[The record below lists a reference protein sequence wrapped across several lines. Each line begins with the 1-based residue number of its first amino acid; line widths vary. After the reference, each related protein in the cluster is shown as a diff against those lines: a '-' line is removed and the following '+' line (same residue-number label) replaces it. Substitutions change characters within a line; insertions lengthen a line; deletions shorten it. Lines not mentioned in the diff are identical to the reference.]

1 MPPRETD
8 LYAPIKSFL
17 EGQGY
22 DVKGEV
28 TDCDVVAVRPGEDLL
43 VVELKTSFSLQL
55 VFQAVR
61 RQTLTDTVYV
71 AYGATAGRTRR
82 NTRDIMTLCRRLGI
96 GLITVRTSGRGTP
109 VEVHLDP
116 GLYSPRQNKR
126 KRGMLLREFNL
137 RVGDPN
143 VGGANKRPVV
153 TAYRQD
159 ALRCAQYLRKNGSSK
174 PAVIKAATDV
184 EKAPRILQNDV
195 YGWFERVERGIYT
208 LTPVGKRALKTYAD
222 VVKMLTKHTTRL

>member
-1 MPPRETD
+1 
-8 LYAPIKSFL
+8 
-17 EGQGY
+17 
-22 DVKGEV
+22 
-28 TDCDVVAVRPGEDLL
+28 
-43 VVELKTSFSLQL
+43 
-55 VFQAVR
+55 
-61 RQTLTDTVYV
+61 
-71 AYGATAGRTRR
+71 
-82 NTRDIMTLCRRLGI
+82 
-96 GLITVRTSGRGTP
+96 
-109 VEVHLDP
+109 
-116 GLYSPRQNKR
+116 
-126 KRGMLLREFNL
+126 MLLREFNR

-159 ALRCAQYLRKNGSSK
+159 ALRCAQYLHKNGLSK

-222 VVKMLTKHTTRL
+222 VVKMLTKHTTEL

>member
-28 TDCDVVAVRPGEDLL
+28 ADCDVVAVRAGEGP
-43 VVELKTSFSLQL
+43 VIVELKTSFSLQL

-61 RQTLTDTVYV
+61 RQALTDTVYV
-71 AYGATAGRTRR
+71 AYGATPGRTRR
-82 NTRDIMTLCRRLGI
+82 NARDIMMLCRRLGL
-96 GLITVRTSGRGTP
+96 GLITVRTSGRGSF

-116 GLYSPRQNKR
+116 GPYKPRQNKR
-126 KRGMLLREFNL
+126 KRGMLLREFQR

-143 VGGANKRPVV
+143 VGGANKRPVM

-159 ALRCAQYLRKNGSSK
+159 ALRCAQYLRENGPSK
-174 PAVIKAATDV
+174 PAVIKAASDV
-184 EKAPRILQNDV
+184 EKAARILQNDV
-195 YGWFERVERGIYT
+195 YGWFHRVERGIYA
-208 LTPVGKRALKTYAD
+208 LTPAGKRALKTYAD
-222 VVKMLTKHTTRL
+222 VVKTLAKRGTD

>member
-1 MPPRETD
+1 MLLREID
-8 LYAPIKSFL
+8 LYTPIKSFL

-28 TDCDVVAVRPGEDLL
+28 TDCDVVVVRPGEDPV
-43 VVELKTSFSLQL
+43 VVELKTSSSLQR

-61 RQTLTDTVYV
+61 RQSLTDTVYV
-71 AYGATAGRTRR
+71 AYGATAGRIRR
-82 NTRDIMTLCRRLGI
+82 NMRDIMTLCRRLGI
-96 GLITVRTSGRGTP
+96 GLLTVRTSGSGTS

-116 GLYSPRQNKR
+116 GPYSPRQNKR
-126 KRGMLLREFNL
+126 KRGMLLREFNC

-143 VGGANKRPVV
+143 VGGANKCPVV

-174 PAVIKAATDV
+174 AAVIKTATDV
-184 EKAPRILQNDV
+184 AKAPRILQNDV
-195 YGWFERVERGIYT
+195 YGW
-208 LTPVGKRALKTYAD
+208 LDRADRAS
-222 VVKMLTKHTTRL
+222 TRSLPLAKVR

>member
-8 LYAPIKSFL
+8 LYAPIKSYL

-28 TDCDVVAVRPGEDLL
+28 ADCDVVAVRAGEDPV

-55 VFQAVR
+55 IFQAVR
-61 RQTLTDTVYV
+61 RQALTDTVYV
-71 AYGATAGRTRR
+71 AYAATTGRTRR
-82 NTRDIMTLCRRLGI
+82 NTRDVMALCRRLGI
-96 GLITVRTSGRGTP
+96 GLITVRTSGRGAA

-116 GLYSPRQNKR
+116 GPYSPRQNKR
-126 KRGMLLREFNL
+126 KRGMLLREFER

-143 VGGANKRPVV
+143 VGGANKRAIV

-159 ALRCAQYLRKNGSSK
+159 ALRCAQYLRKNGPSK
-174 PAVIKAATDV
+174 PAIIKAATDV
-184 EKAPRILQNDV
+184 EKAPRILQTDV

-222 VVKMLTKHTTRL
+222 VLKTLAKYTAD